1 MCCANARQAGKFE
14 IFRSRRRGE
23 KTSKNKEMGYIP
35 QGMEIEALSLSL
47 RGGQEAA
54 KKQSDITGFQNQPAT
69 EIALVFLPS
78 SVC

>member
-35 QGMEIEALSLSL
+35 QGMEIEALFL

-54 KKQSDITGFQNQPAT
+54 KKQSDITMRHHAS
-69 EIALVFLPS
+69 VRPS
-78 SVC
+78 VHPSDGRC